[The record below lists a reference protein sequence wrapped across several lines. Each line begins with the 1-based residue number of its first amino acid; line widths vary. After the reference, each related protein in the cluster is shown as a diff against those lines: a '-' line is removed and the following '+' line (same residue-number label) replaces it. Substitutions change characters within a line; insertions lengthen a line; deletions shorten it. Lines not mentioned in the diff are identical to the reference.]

1 MRLEGKVAIVT
12 GGAAGIGRALAERF
26 AAEGARGVV
35 VADIDAEGARTVASG
50 IERDRPGTA
59 FSVGADVAADDELAA
74 LIHLSEDRFGRV
86 DVFCANAGIGGAPG
100 LLETTSEDWDRV
112 FAINTRSHVTA
123 ARLLVPGW
131 VERGSGWFLA
141 TASAAGLLNQIGAP
155 AYAVTKHAAIAFA
168 EWLALTYGDQGVGVS
183 CLCPMAVRTRLLAD
197 GLALPGDASLGLRIS
212 TGAGAVLEP
221 TDIAQSVIEGL
232 EAERFLILP
241 HPEAH
246 SFETLKVADRDAWLE
261 GMRRVK
267 RGAASLAA

>member
-1 MRLEGKVAIVT
+1 MNLSGKVAIVT

-26 AAEGARGVV
+26 AHERARGVV
-35 VADIDAEGARTVASG
+35 VADVDAEGARTVASG

-74 LIHLSEDRFGRV
+74 LVHLAEDRFGQV

-112 FAINTRSHVTA
+112 FAVNVRSHVTA

-131 VERGSGWFLA
+131 LDRGSGWFLA

-155 AYAVTKHAAIAFA
+155 AYAVTKHAVVAFA
-168 EWLALTYGDQGVGVS
+168 EWLALTYGDRGIGVS
-183 CLCPMAVRTRLLAD
+183 CLCPMAVRTRLLED
-197 GLALPGDASLGLRIS
+197 GMATPGEAGFGLRVS
-212 TGAGAVLEP
+212 AGAGPVLDP
-221 TDIAQSVIEGL
+221 ADVADSVIEGL

-246 SFETLKVADRDAWLE
+246 SFETLKVADRDAWIE
-261 GMRRVK
+261 GMRRVR
-267 RGAASLAA
+267 RGAAVAAA